1 MTEISANEAP
11 AEKAIAELS
20 FREAMDELDSTVALL
35 ESNSL
40 ELEESLKA
48 YERGVA
54 LLGDLQARLAS
65 AQQKVDV
72 LMGQLDVPTDDATT
86 DTTLS

>member
-1 MTEISANEAP
+1 MDNARPIDEMT
-11 AEKAIAELS
+11 
-20 FREAMDELDSTVALL
+20 FREASAELDGIVRQI

-40 ELEESLKA
+40 ELEDTLKA

-54 LLGDLQARLAS
+54 LIASLQKRLAE
-65 AQQKVDV
+65 AEQKVNV
-72 LMGQLDVPTDDATT
+72 LMGELSGQQDDQVR

>member
-1 MTEISANEAP
+1 MNDTTTATEPKKVSDLTFHEAM
-11 AEKAIAELS
+11 AELD
-20 FREAMDELDSTVALL
+20 ATVTTL

-54 LLGDLQARLAS
+54 LLADLQARLAN

-72 LMGQLDVPTDDATT
+72 LMGQLDAPADDATT
-86 DTTLS
+86 DSTLS

>member
-1 MTEISANEAP
+1 MMDEPLKTIEA
-11 AEKAIAELS
+11 LS
-20 FREAMDELDSTVALL
+20 FREAMAELDGIVGLL

-40 ELEESLKA
+40 ELEESLKN

-54 LLGDLQARLAS
+54 LLGALKNKLTE

-72 LMGQLDVPTDDATT
+72 LIGEL
-86 DTTLS
+86 DTTVNDTARDTMLS

>member
-1 MTEISANEAP
+1 MEENAVKNIEEMT
-11 AEKAIAELS
+11 
-20 FREAMDELDSTVALL
+20 FREAMAELDRTVSVL
-35 ESNSL
+35 ESNTL

-54 LLGDLQARLAS
+54 LLSDLKARLTN

-72 LMGQLDVPTDDATT
+72 LMGQLDAPTDDATT

>member
-1 MTEISANEAP
+1 MDNLKPIE
-11 AEKAIAELS
+11 ELS
-20 FREAMDELDSTVALL
+20 FREAMAELDSIVGVL

-40 ELEESLKA
+40 ELEDSLKR
-48 YERGVA
+48 YERGIA
-54 LLGDLQARLAS
+54 LLSALKTRLND

-72 LMGQLDVPTDDATT
+72 LMGELETPVSDQQT

>member
-1 MTEISANEAP
+1 MTDTNNANELK
-11 AEKAIAELS
+11 EVSDLT
-20 FREAMDELDSTVALL
+20 FREAMAELDRTVATL

-54 LLGDLQARLAS
+54 LLADLQARLTN

-72 LMGQLDVPTDDATT
+72 LMGQLDAPADDATT
-86 DTTLS
+86 DSTLS